1 MPRIKD
7 KQRTSDTEGKNTRH
21 DARKMMRP
29 RQDSAFSRGSKPFQ
43 SGNAAA
49 VKYYARTRVQYA

>member
-7 KQRTSDTEGKNTRH
+7 KQRTSDTEGKNTRN

-49 VKYYARTRVQYA
+49 VKYY

>member
-1 MPRIKD
+1 MPRIKA
-7 KQRTSDTEGKNTRH
+7 KQRTQRARTQEMMPES
-21 DARKMMRP
+21 RKMMRP

-49 VKYYARTRVQYA
+49 VKYY